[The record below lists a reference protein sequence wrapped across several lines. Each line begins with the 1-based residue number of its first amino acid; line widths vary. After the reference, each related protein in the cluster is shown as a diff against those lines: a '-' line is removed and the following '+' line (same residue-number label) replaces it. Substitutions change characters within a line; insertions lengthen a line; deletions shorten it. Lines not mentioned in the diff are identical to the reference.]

1 MHKSFHQ
8 SAKNTDEEL
17 KKKKKS
23 KNASAMLFALHA
35 NTALHDERFALAVLL
50 NQTLNFLLS

>member
-17 KKKKKS
+17 KKKK
-23 KNASAMLFALHA
+23 NQNMQVQCFLRYTQTQRHTM
-35 NTALHDERFALAVLL
+35 NVLL
-50 NQTLNFLLS
+50 